1 MSVRRIRKLIG
12 TVLGGITAGVV
23 IGAFALFDVTIGT
36 ELAAAIV
43 TILAAIGTYV
53 APKNAEV

>member
-1 MSVRRIRKLIG
+1 MSVRRIRKLVG
-12 TVLGGITAGVV
+12 TVLGAVTAGAV

-43 TILAAIGTYV
+43 TILAAAGTWV
-53 APKNAEV
+53 APPNEA